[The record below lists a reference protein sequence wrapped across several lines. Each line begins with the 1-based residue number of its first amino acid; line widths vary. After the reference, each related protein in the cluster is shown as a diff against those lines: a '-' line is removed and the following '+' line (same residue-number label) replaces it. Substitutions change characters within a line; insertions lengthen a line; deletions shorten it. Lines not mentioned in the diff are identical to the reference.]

1 MIKRE
6 RILRASGD
14 RLIVVSVYW
23 TRHRLTQRT
32 QGDVWLNSHL
42 NATGR

>member
-6 RILRASGD
+6 RVLRASGD

-23 TRHRLTQRT
+23 TRHT
-32 QGDVWLNSHL
+32 D
-42 NATGR
+42 